1 MSKEVSYPESP
12 IVIIGLNENKEKTFN
27 NEKYS
32 SLLRKK
38 LKIESKYNSLSLEKP
53 NDILSYST
61 FFPLIITLNS
71 KSQYKITKEKLNKIF
86 VESSQKKFHKEI
98 YNSKLFELI
107 NPYYLVSE
115 KKYINEKYISNAIK
129 SKFNEEKEEILEREY
144 ALSPNEFYDKNNQI
158 YFGFVS
164 QRNKMN
170 KIRNNTLIKKAI
182 IEKNILVRIKNEIDC
197 FDKNFLLNSDFKIKE
212 LKSLIAFI
220 YKTVLSVKN
229 PGNITLF
236 YYTESFKE
244 IYLNDDNK
252 TLKDIGKEMNKK
264 NVLDIF
270 INADY

>member
-38 LKIESKYNSLSLEKP
+38 LKIESKYNSLPLEKP

-144 ALSPNEFYDKNNQI
+144 ALSSNEFYDKNNQI

>member
-38 LKIESKYNSLSLEKP
+38 LKIESKYNSLPLEKP